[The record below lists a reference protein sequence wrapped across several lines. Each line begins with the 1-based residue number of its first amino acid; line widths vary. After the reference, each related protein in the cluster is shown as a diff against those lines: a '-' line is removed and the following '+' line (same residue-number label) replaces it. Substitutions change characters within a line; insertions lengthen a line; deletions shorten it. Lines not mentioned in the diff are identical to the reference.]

1 MNTIDSN
8 IWLILVAVISYF
20 AGSFPTAYFVT
31 KGMVGRDIRLEGSH
45 NVGAMNA
52 FGLIRSIRSTRQAA
66 IGLTTIMLIDMGKGM
81 LAIYTSR
88 WLGFLGYDPALAL
101 IMGSTFIILG
111 HNYPFYFRFK
121 EGGIG
126 FASFLGILLAL
137 HPYSLGVWGGT
148 MLLCIFTA
156 EYISAGGFNQK
167 SLSKAISIIG
177 TQMPGRLIGLGIA
190 LVPVYFFDS
199 RLIFPVLG
207 PTILVLIKHTGRI
220 KALIRESRKPRMQN
234 SHR

>member
-101 IMGSTFIILG
+101 IIGSTFIIAG
-111 HNYPFYFRFK
+111 H
-121 EGGIG
+121 
-126 FASFLGILLAL
+126 
-137 HPYSLGVWGGT
+137 
-148 MLLCIFTA
+148 
-156 EYISAGGFNQK
+156 
-167 SLSKAISIIG
+167 
-177 TQMPGRLIGLGIA
+177 GRLVQAPQLPLLLQI
-190 LVPVYFFDS
+190 
-199 RLIFPVLG
+199 
-207 PTILVLIKHTGRI
+207 
-220 KALIRESRKPRMQN
+220 
-234 SHR
+234 

>member
-1 MNTIDSN
+1 MNTIDSS
-8 IWLILVAVISYF
+8 IWLILIAVVSYLV
-20 AGSFPTAYFVT
+20 GSFPSAYFVT

-52 FGLIRSIRSTRQAA
+52 FSLIRSIRSTRQAA

-81 LAIYTSR
+81 LAICITR
-88 WLGFLGYDPALAL
+88 WLGFLGYDPAPAL
-101 IMGSTFIILG
+101 IIGSTFIILG

-156 EYISAGGFNQK
+156 DYISAGEFNPK

-177 TQMPGRLIGLGIA
+177 TQIPGRLIGLGIA
-190 LVPVYFFDS
+190 LIPVYFFDS
-199 RLIFPVLG
+199 RLLLPVLG
-207 PTILVLIKHTGRI
+207 PTVLVLIKHAGRI
-220 KALIRESRKPRMQN
+220 KALIRESRKPRMQK
-234 SHR
+234 